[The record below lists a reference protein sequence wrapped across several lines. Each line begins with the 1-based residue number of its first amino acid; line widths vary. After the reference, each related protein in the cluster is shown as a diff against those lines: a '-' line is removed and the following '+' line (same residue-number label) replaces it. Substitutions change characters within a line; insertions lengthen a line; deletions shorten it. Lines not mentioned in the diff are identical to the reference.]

1 VKIRFRRGLGHN
13 ERDRPLGAHDAALPR
28 IPEVAVTFN
37 TEFRWTSAARTD
49 VGCVRQINEDA
60 LLDAPERGLWAVA
73 DGMGGHA
80 VGDLASRMVIESLA
94 KAAGPN
100 GLPSVIADARARLL
114 DVNERLRLEAARRQ
128 VSRIGST
135 VVLLAA
141 RGGVCAYVWA
151 GDSRI
156 YLFRQGRLM
165 QLTRDHSHVEELK
178 ARGQLT
184 AEEALHHPAQHLI
197 TRAVGALDVLEL
209 DENTLTLNDG
219 DTFLLCSDGLSN
231 EVSEAEMA
239 SELESGNCE
248 AAAQRLLEIALARGA
263 RDNISVVV
271 AHAED
276 LMATDKTQVNPSI

>member
-1 VKIRFRRGLGHN
+1 M
-13 ERDRPLGAHDAALPR
+13 
-28 IPEVAVTFN
+28 TF
-37 TEFRWTSAARTD
+37 TSEFRWTSAARSDT
-49 VGCVRQINEDA
+49 GCVRQINEDA
-60 LLDAPERGLWAVA
+60 LLDTPARGLWAVA

-80 VGDLASRMVIESLA
+80 VGDLASRMVVESLA
-94 KAAGPN
+94 KVKGANDLPN
-100 GLPSVIADARARLL
+100 VLADARNRLL
-114 DVNERLRLEAARRQ
+114 RVNEQLRAEAARRQ

-141 RGGVCAYVWA
+141 RDRACGYLWA

-156 YLFRQGRLM
+156 YLLRRGTLV

-209 DENTLTLNDG
+209 DENTLELRDG

-231 EVSEAEMA
+231 EVSEVEMA
-239 SELESGNCE
+239 NELAPGDCE
-248 AAAQRLLEIALARGA
+248 TAAQRLLEIALSRGG

-276 LMATDKTQVNPSI
+276 LMASDKTQVNPGI

>member
-1 VKIRFRRGLGHN
+1 M
-13 ERDRPLGAHDAALPR
+13 
-28 IPEVAVTFN
+28 TFPS
-37 TEFRWTSAARTD
+37 EFRWTSAARSDT
-49 VGCVRQINEDA
+49 GCVRQINEDA
-60 LLDAPERGLWAVA
+60 LLDAPTRGVWAVA

-80 VGDLASRMVIESLA
+80 VGDLASRMVIESLTKVKGA
-94 KAAGPN
+94 S
-100 GLPSVIADARARLL
+100 GLTNVLADARARLL
-114 DVNERLRLEAARRQ
+114 RVNEQLRAEAARRQ

-135 VVLLAA
+135 VVLLITRDRAC
-141 RGGVCAYVWA
+141 GYLWA

-156 YLFRQGRLM
+156 YLLRRGNLV

-209 DENTLTLNDG
+209 DENTLELRDG

-239 SELESGNCE
+239 NELASGDCDT
-248 AAAQRLLEIALARGA
+248 AAQRLLEIALSRGG

-276 LMATDKTQVNPSI
+276 LMASDKTQVNPGV

>member
-1 VKIRFRRGLGHN
+1 M
-13 ERDRPLGAHDAALPR
+13 
-28 IPEVAVTFN
+28 EVAVTFA

-49 VGCVRQINEDA
+49 TGCVRQINEDA
-60 LLDAPERGLWAVA
+60 LLDAPERGLWVVA

-80 VGDLASRMVIESLA
+80 VGDLASRMVIESLSA
-94 KAAGPN
+94 MNAHSA
-100 GLPSVIADARARLL
+100 IADARAQLL
-114 DVNERLRLEAARRQ
+114 DVNARLRAEAARRQ

-141 RGGVCAYVWA
+141 RDGACGYLWA

-156 YLFRQGRLM
+156 YLLRRGRLV

-184 AEEALHHPAQHLI
+184 AEEALNHPAQHLI
-197 TRAVGALDVLEL
+197 TRAVGALDTLDL
-209 DENTLTLNDG
+209 DEDSVDLRDG

-231 EVSEAEMA
+231 EVSEAEIA
-239 SELESGNCE
+239 SELAEDDCE
-248 AAAQRLLEIALARGA
+248 LAAQRLLEIALSRGG

-271 AHAED
+271 ARAED
-276 LMATDKTQVNPSI
+276 MLGSDKTQVNPGV

>member
-1 VKIRFRRGLGHN
+1 M
-13 ERDRPLGAHDAALPR
+13 
-28 IPEVAVTFN
+28 TFT

-49 VGCVRQINEDA
+49 TGCVRQINEDA

-80 VGDLASRMVIESLA
+80 VGDLASRMVIDGLA
-94 KAAGPN
+94 KVPGTD
-100 GLPSVIADARARLL
+100 GLASVIADARARLF
-114 DVNERLRLEAARRQ
+114 DVNEQLRAEAARRQ

-135 VVLLAA
+135 VVVLAA
-141 RGGVCAYVWA
+141 RDRACAYLWA

-165 QLTRDHSHVEELK
+165 QITRDHSHVEELK

-209 DENTLTLNDG
+209 DENTLELNDG

-239 SELESGNCE
+239 NELAPGNCE
-248 AAAQRLLEIALARGA
+248 AAAQRLLEIALARGG

-276 LMATDKTQVNPSI
+276 LVASDKTQVNPSI

>member
-1 VKIRFRRGLGHN
+1 M
-13 ERDRPLGAHDAALPR
+13 
-28 IPEVAVTFN
+28 TFS

-49 VGCVRQINEDA
+49 TGCVRQINEDA

-80 VGDLASRMVIESLA
+80 VGDLACRMVIESLS
-94 KAAGPN
+94 N
-100 GLPSVIADARARLL
+100 LPGANELASVVADARARLL
-114 DVNERLRLEAARRQ
+114 DVNEQLRMEAARRQ

-141 RGGVCAYVWA
+141 RGGVCGCVWA

-156 YLFRQGRLM
+156 YLFRAGRLV
-165 QLTRDHSHVEELK
+165 QLTRDHSYVEELK
-178 ARGQLT
+178 TRGQLT

-209 DENTLTLNDG
+209 DENTLELSDG

-231 EVSEAEMA
+231 EVSEAEMV
-239 SELESGNCE
+239 SELAPGNCE
-248 AAAQRLLEIALARGA
+248 FAAQRLLEIALERGG
-263 RDNISVVV
+263 RDNISVIV

-276 LMATDKTQVNPSI
+276 VMVGEKTQVNPSI

>member
-1 VKIRFRRGLGHN
+1 L
-13 ERDRPLGAHDAALPR
+13 
-28 IPEVAVTFN
+28 EVAVTFT

-49 VGCVRQINEDA
+49 TGCVRQINEDA
-60 LLDAPERGLWAVA
+60 VLDAPERGLWAVA

-80 VGDLASRMVIESLA
+80 VGDLASRMVIERLA
-94 KAAGPN
+94 AMTVRSP
-100 GLPSVIADARARLL
+100 IAEARAQLL
-114 DVNERLRLEAARRQ
+114 DVNAQLRAEAAKRQ

-141 RGGVCAYVWA
+141 RDGACAYLWA

-156 YLFRQGRLM
+156 YLLRRGRLT

-197 TRAVGALDVLEL
+197 TRAVGALDLLEL
-209 DENTLTLNDG
+209 DEDSVDLRDG

-231 EVSEAEMA
+231 DVSEAEIA
-239 SELESGNCE
+239 SELSEADCE
-248 AAAQRLLEIALARGA
+248 LAAQRLLEIALARGG
-263 RDNISVVV
+263 RDNISVIV
-271 AHAED
+271 ARAED
-276 LMATDKTQVNPSI
+276 WGAGDKTQVNPGV

>member
-1 VKIRFRRGLGHN
+1 M
-13 ERDRPLGAHDAALPR
+13 
-28 IPEVAVTFN
+28 TFS

-49 VGCVRQINEDA
+49 TGCVRQINEDA

-94 KAAGPN
+94 KAAGAN
-100 GLPSVIADARARLL
+100 GLASVVADARTRLL
-114 DVNERLRLEAARRQ
+114 DVNERLRVEAARRQ

-141 RGGVCAYVWA
+141 RDGACAYLWA

-156 YLFRQGRLM
+156 YLFRQGRLV

-239 SELESGNCE
+239 SELAPGNCE
-248 AAAQRLLEIALARGA
+248 AAAQRLLEIALARGG

-276 LMATDKTQVNPSI
+276 LMASDKTQVNPSI